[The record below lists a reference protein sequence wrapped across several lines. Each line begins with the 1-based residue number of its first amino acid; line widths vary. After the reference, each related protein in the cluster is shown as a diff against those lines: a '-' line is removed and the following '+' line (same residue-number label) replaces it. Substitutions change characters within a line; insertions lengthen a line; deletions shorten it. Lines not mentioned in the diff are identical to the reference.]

1 MAEMDVFEMDVS
13 AIKSLISSTYLT
25 VKKAHYLALTLQVGT
40 VPKGN
45 GMPSTLK
52 QASILFMLSYG
63 LVSPAYT
70 TYSSII
76 KEVFTDSFPIMGLHI
91 PSLWT
96 KATTSHCRKF
106 GDRDIIMGSTNPIKK
121 DILTLYTHVGCLCL

>member
-13 AIKSLISSTYLT
+13 AIKSLISGTYLA

-52 QASILFMLSYG
+52 QAVFCLCSPMDLSLQPTLLI
-63 LVSPAYT
+63 LVSLRRCLQTHFPAWDC
-70 TYSSII
+70 TYHHFGP
-76 KEVFTDSFPIMGLHI
+76 KQPLHI
-91 PSLWT
+91 AGSLAIGISSWDPLIL
-96 KATTSHCRKF
+96 S
-106 GDRDIIMGSTNPIKK
+106 KK
-121 DILTLYTHVGCLCL
+121 TY